1 MDKWVLTQLD
11 PIKLSL
17 IGLLIGHQQKPK
29 LSGKKKKKKSI
40 GFKGILVN
48 FKVLGVFLSF

>member
-1 MDKWVLTQLD
+1 MLTQLD
-11 PIKLSL
+11 PIKLNL
-17 IGLLIGHQQKPK
+17 IGLFMGHQQKPK
-29 LSGKKKKKKSI
+29 LSEKKKKSI